1 MLEKEITSNIKY
13 LTLLSEQYPNIQS
26 ASTEMINL
34 QAILN
39 LPKGTEHFLSD
50 LHGEY
55 EPFLHILRNAS
66 GVIKDK
72 IKDIFGNTLSSD
84 ERRALATLIYYPE
97 QKLEMTKKNLAN
109 VDDWYKITL
118 YRLIEICRVAGSK
131 YTRSKVR
138 KALPK
143 DFEYIIDEL
152 LHTNDYSH
160 DKEGYYAEIIKTII
174 KTERADAFIIAL
186 SRLIQRLSIDHL
198 HILGDIFDRGP
209 RPDIIMEALMA
220 YHSVDIQWGNH
231 DILWMGA
238 AAGSDACI
246 ANVLNVSAKYNNF
259 DALEDGYGINIR
271 PLAIFA
277 LATYKDDPCTRFVPR
292 NPNEVEEKPHDIAL
306 VAKMHKAISII
317 QFKLEG
323 QIVQRHPEY
332 KMQAKTMLDK
342 VNYETGMLMIDG
354 ADYQLVDT
362 NFPTIN
368 PASPFEL
375 TAEEAELVE
384 KLRLSFLHSEKLQQH
399 IRFLYTKGSMYTVY
413 NSNLLYHGCI
423 PMDEDGEFTNE
434 EIFGEKLCG
443 KNYID
448 YAEVIARQGYFAKS
462 GTKEKKDGLDFL
474 WYLWCGAKSP
484 LYGKSKMATF
494 ERYFTND
501 KKIADEVKDSY
512 YTHIENEATCI
523 KVLAEFGLK
532 PEDSH
537 IINGHVPVKIRKGE
551 SPIKA
556 GGKLLVIDGGLSK
569 AYQPQTGIA
578 GYTLIYNS
586 YGLVLASHE
595 PFESITRAIVDE
607 EDLHSKSVVLERGT
621 IRKKVADTDSGIS
634 ILSQIHDLELL
645 LMSYRKGILKEKTLM

>member
-84 ERRALATLIYYPE
+84 ERKALATLIYYPE
-97 QKLEMTKKNLAN
+97 QKLEMTKKNLTN
-109 VDDWYKITL
+109 LEDWYKITL

-152 LHTNDYSH
+152 LNTNDYSH

-174 KTERADAFIIAL
+174 KIERADAFIIAL
-186 SRLIQRLSIDHL
+186 SRLIQRLAIDHL

-246 ANVLNVSAKYNNF
+246 ANALNVSAKYNNF

-277 LATYKDDPCTRFVPR
+277 LATYKDDHCTRFIPR

-306 VAKMHKAISII
+306 VAKMHKAISVI

-323 QIVQRHPEY
+323 QIIQRHPEY
-332 KMQAKTMLDK
+332 KMQGKTMLEK
-342 VNYETGMLMIDG
+342 INYETGILIVDG
-354 ADYQLVDT
+354 TEYKLVDT

-368 PASPFEL
+368 PLSPFEL
-375 TAEEAELVE
+375 TEEETELVE

-423 PMDEDGEFTNE
+423 PMDEDGEFTAE
-434 EIFGEKLCG
+434 EIFGEKLSG

-448 YAEVIARQGYFAKS
+448 YSEVIARQGYFAKN
-462 GTKEKKDGLDFL
+462 GTQEKRDGLDFL

-494 ERYFTND
+494 ERYFTDD
-501 KKIADEVKDSY
+501 KKIANEVKDSY
-512 YTHIENEATCI
+512 YTHIESKETCI
-523 KVLAEFGLK
+523 KILTEFGLN
-532 PEDSH
+532 PDDSH

-607 EDLHSKSVVLERGT
+607 EDLHSKSVVLERGP
-621 IRKKVADTDSGIS
+621 IRKKVADTDSGIA

-645 LMSYRKGILKEKTLM
+645 LMSYRKGILKEKTLI